1 MNVYNLNCDIL
12 YTVFFDSDSNSSSKN
27 MNISFTHI
35 FRKHRGSFKFSLFFF
50 FPPLF
55 HLTLSQSD
63 VVAAWAANEVERVFP
78 SCGLTLGMAKPRHLL
93 AVIFVF
99 NFPILPAFYR
109 HEHKKIYMNYRCN
122 MALGIGVCRLG

>member
-50 FPPLF
+50 FSSSVSSHPL
-55 HLTLSQSD
+55 T
-63 VVAAWAANEVERVFP
+63 VRRRGRVGGKRGREGF
-78 SCGLTLGMAKPRHLL
+78 SKLRLDSRHGK
-93 AVIFVF
+93 ASAPVGG
-99 NFPILPAFYR
+99 NFRF
-109 HEHKKIYMNYRCN
+109 
-122 MALGIGVCRLG
+122 